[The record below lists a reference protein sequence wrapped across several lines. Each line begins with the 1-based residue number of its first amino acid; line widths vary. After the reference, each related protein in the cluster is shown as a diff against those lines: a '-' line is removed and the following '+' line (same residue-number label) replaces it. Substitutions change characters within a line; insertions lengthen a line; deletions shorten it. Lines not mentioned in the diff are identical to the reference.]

1 MKQFSTRRIGAAG
14 GAALTCLL
22 IPATAGP
29 GIPPQPAPNP
39 TGVALTYTRKK
50 KIDQTNPFFQSLG
63 TNGRTCATC
72 HAENSGWSL
81 TPPEIEARFVATNGL
96 DPLFRTNDGTTSPDA
111 DVSTVEARREAYR
124 LLRTRGLIRVGLPI
138 PTGAEFTLDAVDD
151 PYQHA
156 SAADLSLFRRPLPAT
171 NLKFQST
178 VMWDGRQTTPGN
190 TVAQN
195 LTSQALDATRGHAQ
209 AAVDP
214 SPTVLKQIVDFESG
228 LFTAQVTDGAAGT
241 LIAEGGKGGPKPL
254 ASQKYKAGINDPFAT
269 RRPLF
274 NPQAFSLFAGFAKSR
289 RLDPSRAAVRA
300 SISRGEISFNRKPFT
315 VSGVSGLNDV
325 RNSPVMT
332 VTCTTCHNTPN
343 EGGSSINALMDLGLS
358 VPERRP
364 ADVPLYTLRNL
375 TTDATIQTTDPGRA
389 LITGKWQD
397 VNRFKV
403 PSMRGLAARAPYFH
417 NGSAATL
424 REVVEFYRDRFN
436 IMYSEQ
442 EIQDLV
448 AFLRSL

>member
-1 MKQFSTRRIGAAG
+1 
-14 GAALTCLL
+14 
-22 IPATAGP
+22 
-29 GIPPQPAPNP
+29 
-39 TGVALTYTRKK
+39 
-50 KIDQTNPFFQSLG
+50 LG

-81 TPPEIEARFVATNGL
+81 TPPEIEARFTATDGL
-96 DPLFRTNDGTTSPDA
+96 DPLFRSNDGTTSPGA
-111 DVSTVEARREAYR
+111 DVSTVDARREAYR

-138 PTGAEFTLDAVDD
+138 PAGAEFSLDAVDD

-156 SAADLSLFRRPLPAT
+156 SAAELSLFRRPLPAT

-190 TVAQN
+190 SVTQN

-209 AAVDP
+209 SAVDP
-214 SPTVLKQIVDFESG
+214 SPAVLKQIVDFEFG
-228 LFTAQVTDGAAGT
+228 LFTAQVSDSIAGT
-241 LIAEGGKGGPKPL
+241 LITDGGKGGPKAL
-254 ASQKYKAGINDPFAT
+254 SSERYKEGINNPFVT
-269 RRPLF
+269 RPRF
-274 NPQAFSLFAGFAKSR
+274 NEQAFSLFSGFTRGR
-289 RLDPSRAAVRA
+289 RIDPNRAAARA
-300 SISRGEISFNRKPFT
+300 SIARGELSFNRKTFP

-325 RNSPVMT
+325 QSKPVMT

-358 VPERRP
+358 VPELRTS
-364 ADVPLYTLRNL
+364 DVPLYTLRNL
-375 TTDATIQTTDPGRA
+375 TTNDVVQTTDPGRA

-397 VNRFKV
+397 LNRFKV
-403 PSMRGLAARAPYFH
+403 PSMRGLSARAPYFH

-424 REVVEFYRDRFN
+424 REVVEFYRDRFD
-436 IMYSEQ
+436 IPYTEQ

>member
-1 MKQFSTRRIGAAG
+1 M
-14 GAALTCLL
+14 
-22 IPATAGP
+22 AGP
-29 GIPPQPAPNP
+29 GARPQPAPNP
-39 TGVALTYTRKK
+39 SGTALTFTRKK
-50 KIDQTNPFFQSLG
+50 KIDPANPFFQSIG
-63 TNGRTCATC
+63 TNGRSCATC

-81 TPPEIEARFVATNGL
+81 TPPEIEARFAATDGL
-96 DPLFRTNDGTTSPDA
+96 DPLFRTNDGTTSPTA
-111 DVSTVEARREAYR
+111 DVSTVDARREAYK

-138 PTGAEFTLDAVDD
+138 PAGAEFALEATDD

-156 SAADLSLFRRPLPAT
+156 SSADLSLFRRPLPAT

-190 TVAQN
+190 TITQN
-195 LTSQALDATRGHAQ
+195 LTSQALDATQGHAQ
-209 AAVDP
+209 SAVNPTAA
-214 SPTVLKQIVDFESG
+214 VLKQIVDFEAG
-228 LFTAQVTDGAAGT
+228 LFTAQEVDTAAGT
-241 LIAEGGKGGPKPL
+241 LIAEGGKGGSKRL
-254 ASQKYKAGINDPFAT
+254 SSQKYKDGINSPFVT
-269 RRPLF
+269 RPKF

-289 RLDPSRAAVRA
+289 RMDANRAAARA
-300 SISRGEISFNRKPFT
+300 SIARGEISFNRKPFT

-343 EGGSSINALMDLGLS
+343 EGGSSLNMLMDLGLS
-358 VPERRP
+358 VPELRT

-375 TTDATIQTTDPGRA
+375 TTNAVVQTSDPGRA

-397 VNRFKV
+397 LNRFKV

-417 NGSAATL
+417 NGSAANL

-436 IMYSEQ
+436 NQYTEQ
-442 EIQDLV
+442 EIQDLI
-448 AFLRSL
+448 AFMQSL

>member
-1 MKQFSTRRIGAAG
+1 MAG
-14 GAALTCLL
+14 GAALTCIL
-22 IPATAGP
+22 IPAVAGT
-29 GIPPQPAPNP
+29 GTPPQPAPNP
-39 TGVALTYTRKK
+39 SGIALTYTRKK
-50 KIDQTNPFFQSLG
+50 NIDPNNPFFQSLG

-81 TPPEIEARFVATNGL
+81 TPPEIEARFTATDGL
-96 DPLFRTNDGTTSPDA
+96 DPLFRSNDGTTSPGA
-111 DVSTVEARREAYR
+111 DVSTVDARREAYR

-138 PTGAEFTLDAVDD
+138 PAGAEFSLDAVDD

-156 SAADLSLFRRPLPAT
+156 SAAELSLFRRPLPAT

-190 TVAQN
+190 SVTQN

-209 AAVDP
+209 SAVDP
-214 SPTVLKQIVDFESG
+214 SPAVLKQIVDFEFG
-228 LFTAQVTDGAAGT
+228 LFTAQVSDSIAGT
-241 LIAEGGKGGPKPL
+241 LITDGGKGGPKAL
-254 ASQKYKAGINDPFAT
+254 SSERYKEGINNPFVT
-269 RRPLF
+269 RPRF
-274 NPQAFSLFAGFAKSR
+274 NEQAFSLFSGFTRGR
-289 RLDPSRAAVRA
+289 RIDPNRAAARA
-300 SISRGEISFNRKPFT
+300 SIARGELSFNRKTFP

-325 RNSPVMT
+325 QSKPVMT

-358 VPERRP
+358 VPELRTS
-364 ADVPLYTLRNL
+364 DVPLYTLRNL
-375 TTDATIQTTDPGRA
+375 TTNDVVQTTDPGRA

-397 VNRFKV
+397 LNRFKV
-403 PSMRGLAARAPYFH
+403 PSMRGLSARAPYFH

-424 REVVEFYRDRFN
+424 REVVEFYRDRFD
-436 IMYSEQ
+436 IPYTEQ